1 MIGGKVARWF
11 VAVLVVAGCDTSALE
26 EAEDLTSYDVAGSVT
41 ALDLIGGSGSVEIT
55 VADGPVRVRER
66 RLYNGVPPLTSH
78 RVEGGTLHL
87 LDQGCG
93 KAAEAEGQCETH
105 YQVKVPRGLAVTVKV
120 RTAAVTVTDLAGTLD
135 VTTDVGAIK
144 GSGLTGKTKATTSVG
159 DVELRYTAAPPAVEV
174 TNEVGATQ
182 VFLPVGGA
190 YRIDAKTAAGP
201 AVNLPSS
208 PDAKSTVTLHSDTGA
223 ITVAPA

>member
-105 YQVKVPRGLAVTVKV
+105 YQVKVPRGLAVTV
-120 RTAAVTVTDLAGTLD
+120 TDLAGTLD